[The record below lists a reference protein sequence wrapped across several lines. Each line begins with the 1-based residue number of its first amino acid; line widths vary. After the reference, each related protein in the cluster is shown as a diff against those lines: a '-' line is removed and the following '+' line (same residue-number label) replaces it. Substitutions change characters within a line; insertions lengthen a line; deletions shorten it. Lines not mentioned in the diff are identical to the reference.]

1 MQPILKATAVTK
13 AFFGNQVLKGIDFE
27 GLPGEV
33 LGLVG
38 ENGAGKST
46 LMKIITGL
54 YTMDSGEIFLDGK
67 KIEIHDPKE
76 AKDAGLSIIH
86 QEFNLFPNLSA
97 AENIFLD
104 REEYRN
110 RFGKVN
116 WKKINADA
124 RKILEE
130 LGADFDLGLPVSQLS
145 VREQQLVEIS
155 KAISTNAKVLIMDEP
170 TAALP
175 SSEVQNMFALIR
187 LLKERGVAVVFISH
201 RMQEIEQ
208 ICDRVTV
215 LRDGM
220 NVAVVEMEENRI
232 DYVISMM
239 IGRQIDDYYPHSARR
254 PGEDALIVDR
264 LCGDNVRNVSLKLA
278 RGEVLGLYGLAGAG
292 VTDVA
297 EMIMGLKPYASGSIC
312 FEGRKLSSGS
322 TKAALSNGIGYVPSD
337 RAREGVV
344 LEMPID
350 QNTILANLK
359 SYASRGF
366 LNRKW
371 IAESVDRH
379 IENLKIRCASRSQDV
394 KNLSGGNQ
402 QKVVLAK
409 WMDRNPR
416 LLVLNEPTRGVDVG
430 AKREIYMLINELAN
444 SGLSIL
450 VISSELPEILGI
462 SDRIVVM
469 CRGQVS
475 GEYINE
481 GLQQDEL
488 LKAASQVKVE
498 GVSQ

>member
-1 MQPILKATAVTK
+1 MQPILEAKAVTK
-13 AFFGNQVLKGIDFE
+13 AFFGNQVLKGVDFE
-27 GLPGEV
+27 LLPGEV
-33 LGLVG
+33 MGLVG

-54 YTMDSGEIFLDGK
+54 YTMDSGEIILDGK
-67 KIEIHDPKE
+67 KVDIHDPKE
-76 AKDAGLSIIH
+76 AKSVGLSIIH

-110 RFGKVN
+110 KFGKVN
-116 WKKINADA
+116 WSKINTDA
-124 RKILEE
+124 KQILQE
-130 LGADFDLGLPVSQLS
+130 LGADFDPSLQVSQLS

-187 LLKERGVAVVFISH
+187 ILKKKGVAVVFISH

-215 LRDGM
+215 LRDGV
-220 NVAVVEMEENRI
+220 NVAVAEMGKDKI

-239 IGRQIDDYYPHSARR
+239 IGRQIDDYYPHSKRK
-254 PGEDALIVDR
+254 PGESMLTVKH
-264 LCGDNVRNVSLKLA
+264 LKGDNVHDVSFDLKK
-278 RGEVLGLYGLAGAG
+278 GEVLGLYGLAGAG
-292 VTDVA
+292 VTEVA
-297 EMIMGLKPYASGSIC
+297 EMVMGLKRFASGEIT
-312 FEGRKLSSGS
+312 FEGKKLISGSMKKALSSGV
-322 TKAALSNGIGYVPSD
+322 GYVPSD

-350 QNTILANLK
+350 KNAILANLK
-359 SYASRGF
+359 NYTKNGF
-366 LNRKW
+366 LQQGK
-371 IAESVDRH
+371 ISQTVKKH
-379 IENLKIRCASRSQDV
+379 IEDLKIRCASQTQNV

-409 WMDRNPR
+409 WLDRNPR
-416 LLVLNEPTRGVDVG
+416 LLILNEPTRGVDVG

-444 SGLSIL
+444 SGLSLL
-450 VISSELPEILGI
+450 VISSELPEVLGI
-462 SDRIVVM
+462 SDRIIVM
-469 CRGQVS
+469 CRGHIS

-488 LKAASQVKVE
+488 LKAASLVKLE
-498 GVSQ
+498 GAS